1 MDKRTTDEDLEQ
13 SFGFHPATDDTA
25 PKHARVREECL
36 YLAIWLNAQLPE
48 GRQKSLTFTALE
60 EVMYR
65 ANAAIAMDAPLSN
78 TPQVANPQRSQL

>member
-1 MDKRTTDEDLEQ
+1 MDKRTSDEDLEQ
-13 SFGFHPATDDTA
+13 SFGFHPATTVTA

-36 YLAIWLNAQLPE
+36 LLAVWLNNFLPE

-65 ANAAIAMDAPLSN
+65 ANAAIAMEAPLSN
-78 TPQVANPQRSQL
+78 RPQVANPQL